1 MASGSDD
8 SSTTVVDSSLDTSER
23 EWDLLEKEETRIK
36 KLVSARQRSKD
47 KEALRDRIS
56 ELRKTLEDLDAPK
69 ETSSPD
75 KPEDVGAGDG
85 RSEGRGAE
93 SSVILDRRET
103 GDEKVGSDRGHHRR
117 RDDVSRAP
125 YHHIIA
131 PVKLV
136 KLEPILLIK
145 LNGIY
150 RIKNHHVLTN
160 IRRLMIF
167 CETTRL
173 KTV

>member
-23 EWDLLEKEETRIK
+23 EWDLLEKEEIRIK

-56 ELRKTLEDLDAPK
+56 QLRKTLEDLDEPVK

-75 KPEDVGAGDG
+75 KPLEVGADDG
-85 RSEGRGAE
+85 KLEARGAE
-93 SSVILDRRET
+93 SAMILDRRDT
-103 GDEKVGSDRGHHRR
+103 GDEKVGSDRGHHKRH
-117 RDDVSRAP
+117 DDVSRTP

-131 PVKLV
+131 PVKLE
-136 KLEPILLIK
+136 KLEPIRLIK
-145 LNGIY
+145 LNGNY
-150 RIKNHHVLTN
+150 CIKNQHKGSSRHTAFNDILRN
-160 IRRLMIF
+160 N
-167 CETTRL
+167 
-173 KTV
+173 